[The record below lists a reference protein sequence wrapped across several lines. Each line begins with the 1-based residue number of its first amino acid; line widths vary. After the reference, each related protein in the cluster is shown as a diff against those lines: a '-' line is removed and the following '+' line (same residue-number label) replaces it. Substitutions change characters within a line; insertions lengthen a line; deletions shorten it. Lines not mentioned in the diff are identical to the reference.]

1 MLFLHEQKIVYSH
14 SNEMKKYFPFLEWI
28 RPYDKKNLNGDLS
41 AGLTVGVML
50 IPQGMAYA
58 MLAGLPP
65 IYGLYASTI
74 PLFIYAILGTSRQLA
89 VGPVAMVALLI
100 SSGVG
105 AIAPLGSEEF
115 VSLAILL
122 ALMVG
127 VIQFAMGALRLGFL
141 VNFLSH
147 PVISGFT
154 SAAAIIIAFSQ
165 LKHLLGL
172 NIPRGKVHETL
183 ISVVENIGEIN
194 QPTFFLGLGAIAIL
208 VAIKKWYKR
217 LPGPILVVVLGTLA
231 VYFLGLQEQGVRI
244 IKEVPSGLPSFSLPL
259 INGDNLLSLL
269 PIAFTISFIGFLE
282 SFAVGKVIQAKHKN
296 YEISANQELLALGV
310 ANIVG
315 AFFKAFPVMGGFGRS
330 AVNDQ
335 AGAKT
340 GLAAVISASMILLA
354 LLFLTPYFYYL
365 PNAILAA
372 IIIVAVYGLIDFKEA
387 KHLWKHDKKDLAVF
401 MTTALGTLII
411 GIEEGI
417 LIGVLL
423 SLGLL
428 IFKASYPHMAELGRV
443 PGSTEFR
450 NIERFSDLE
459 TYRDILIIRF
469 DAQLFF
475 ANANSLKNYIQ
486 QKLAKKTATQHL
498 ILDCRTISNLDS
510 SAVHT
515 LHDLVQDLKNKGIQ
529 LYLVGVIG
537 PVRDILRLNGL
548 LHDEHPERFYLSTD
562 DAVDYIRNQKENTFV
577 VYTAQ
582 TNNIDEVDIPE

>member
-14 SNEMKKYFPFLEWI
+14 SNEMKKYFPFLEWM

-127 VIQFAMGALRLGFL
+127 VIQFVMGALRLGFL

-165 LKHLLGL
+165 LKHLLGI
-172 NIPRGKVHETL
+172 NIPRGKVHETF
-183 ISVVENIGEIN
+183 ISVVENIGSVN
-194 QPTFFLGLGAIAIL
+194 QPTLFLGLGAIAIL
-208 VAIKKWYKR
+208 VAIRKWYKR

-244 IKEVPSGLPSFSLPL
+244 IKEVPSGLPSFALPL

-296 YEISANQELLALGV
+296 YKISANQELLALGM
-310 ANIVG
+310 ANIIG

-340 GLAAVISASMILLA
+340 GLAAIISASMILLA

-372 IIIVAVYGLIDFKEA
+372 IIMVAVYGLIDFKEA
-387 KHLWKHDKKDLAVF
+387 KHLWKHDKKDFSVF
-401 MTTALGTLII
+401 MTTALGTLIL

-443 PGSTEFR
+443 PGSIEFR

-459 TYRDILIIRF
+459 TYKDILIIRF

-475 ANANSLKNYIQ
+475 ANANSLTDYIQ
-486 QKLAKKTATQHL
+486 LKIAQKTATQHL

-510 SAVHT
+510 SAIHT
-515 LHDLVQDLKNKGIQ
+515 LQDLVQDLKNKGIQ
-529 LYLVGVIG
+529 MYLVGVIG

-548 LHDEHPERFYLSTD
+548 LQDEHPERFYLSTD
-562 DAVDYIRNQKENTFV
+562 DAVDYIRHQKENNFV
-577 VYTAQ
+577 AYTAQ
-582 TNNIDEVDIPE
+582 TNSMDGVDLSE

>member
-1 MLFLHEQKIVYSH
+1 
-14 SNEMKKYFPFLEWI
+14 MKKYFPFLEWMN
-28 RPYDKKNLNGDLS
+28 PYDKKNLSGDIS

-74 PLFIYAILGTSRQLA
+74 PLFIYALLGTSRQLA

-105 AIAPLGSEEF
+105 VLAPLGSAEF

-127 VIQFAMGALRLGFL
+127 IIQFAMGALRLGFL

-165 LKHLLGL
+165 LKHLLGI
-172 NIPRGKVHETL
+172 NIPRGKVHETF
-183 ISVVENIGEIN
+183 IGVIENIESVN
-194 QPTFFLGLGAIAIL
+194 RPTLFIGLGAILIL
-208 VAIKKWYKR
+208 VAIRKWYRR
-217 LPGPILVVVLGTLA
+217 LPGPILVVILGTLS
-231 VYFLGLQEQGVRI
+231 VYFLGLQEQGVQI
-244 IKEVPSGLPSFSLPL
+244 IKEVPSGLPSFAIPL
-259 INGDNLLSLL
+259 VNGDNLLSLL
-269 PIAFTISFIGFLE
+269 PIALTISFIGFLE

-296 YEISANQELLALGV
+296 YQISANQELLALGL

-340 GLAAVISASMILLA
+340 GLAAMISATLIILA

-372 IIIVAVYGLIDFKEA
+372 IIMVAVYGLIDFKEA
-387 KHLWKHDKKDLAVF
+387 KHLWKHDKRDFMVF
-401 MTTALGTLII
+401 MTTALGTLIL

-428 IFKASYPHMAELGRV
+428 VFKVSYPHIAELGRV

-450 NIERFSDLE
+450 NIERFSNLE
-459 TYRDILIIRF
+459 TYADILIVRF

-475 ANANSLKNYIQ
+475 ANANSLTKYIQ
-486 QKLAKKTATQHL
+486 QKLVQKTGTQHL
-498 ILDCRTISNLDS
+498 ILDCSTIAHLDS
-510 SAVHT
+510 SAVHM
-515 LHDLVQDLKNKGIQ
+515 LHDLVQDLQNKDIQ
-529 LYLVGVIG
+529 IYLVGVIG

-548 LHDEHPERFYLSTD
+548 LHDELIERFHLSTN
-562 DAVDYIRNQKENTFV
+562 DAVEFIRFQKENDFV
-577 VYTAQ
+577 AYVGQ
-582 TNNIDEVDIPE
+582 TNDVEGVDPK